1 MFIRPVNSLTFNSNY
16 FVPGFVGG
24 DHSLRIGGY
33 WRNSNTTSINHTGGY
48 ATVRYPTPTTND
60 CTMAA
65 TGCQVDLTRDGYSV
79 YDLTNYA
86 AYVQDTITR
95 GRATYQLGLRYD
107 YNKDE
112 AGASSIVANPL
123 GGPWLP
129 GIDFQGADPGVAF
142 NDWSPRLGFTYDLT
156 GDGRTIAKANYARY
170 FGQVGNGGIAGTVN
184 PVGSTTLR
192 YPWTGPEQQPDR
204 GERRDY
210 AQRQPDLGE
219 HQLVGGQPGQHG
231 LGELGR
237 SQPEERHDRRVHRR
251 HRS

>member
-1 MFIRPVNSLTFNSNY
+1 M
-16 FVPGFVGG
+16 PGFMGG

-48 ATVRYPTPTTND
+48 ATVRYPTAITND
-60 CTMAA
+60 CTVAA
-65 TGCQVDLTRDGYSV
+65 TSCQVDLTRDGYSV

-112 AGASSIVANPL
+112 AAASSIVANPL

-142 NDWSPRLGFTYDLT
+142 NDFSPRLGFTYDVT
-156 GDGRTIAKANYARY
+156 GDGRTIAKANFARY
-170 FGQVGNGGIAGTVN
+170 FGQVGNGGVATTVN
-184 PVGSTTLR
+184 PVGTTTLR
-192 YPWTGPEQQPDR
+192 YPWTDTNNNGVADVGEIALGPNPISASTNWSAAEPAR
-204 GERRDY
+204 TGRRT
-210 AQRQPDLGE
+210 RWI
-219 HQLVGGQPGQHG
+219 
-231 LGELGR
+231 R
-237 SQPEERHDRRVHRR
+237 T
-251 HRS
+251 